1 MRNNPN
7 FKTFLLVKLDELI
20 IVVLNTDNKIL
31 YKKKIFIETLFN
43 FEILNNFLKKN
54 IFEIEKVL
62 KEFVNNIYLI
72 VDHNE
77 LYSIKLSIKDK
88 NENILLNFNSINS
101 LLSEAKNQCKNTLEN
116 NDIVH
121 MKIDEFK
128 IDETCYKI
136 LPQQNSC
143 KNFSIDINFICIP
156 NKISNDFKK
165 VFSNYQISLSK
176 ILSYQYL
183 LTFKKNTND
192 NIYDIAQ
199 RILNGLNENEVF
211 VSNKSSKKQGF
222 FERFFNFF

>member
-1 MRNNPN
+1 MN
-7 FKTFLLVKLDELI
+7 FI
-20 IVVLNTDNKIL
+20 Q
-31 YKKKIFIETLFN
+31 
-43 FEILNNFLKKN
+43 
-54 IFEIEKVL
+54 
-62 KEFVNNIYLI
+62 
-72 VDHNE
+72 
-77 LYSIKLSIKDK
+77 DK

-199 RILNGLNENEVF
+199 KILNGLNENEVF

>member
-77 LYSIKLSIKDK
+77 LYS
-88 NENILLNFNSINS
+88 
-101 LLSEAKNQCKNTLEN
+101 
-116 NDIVH
+116 
-121 MKIDEFK
+121 
-128 IDETCYKI
+128 
-136 LPQQNSC
+136 
-143 KNFSIDINFICIP
+143 
-156 NKISNDFKK
+156 
-165 VFSNYQISLSK
+165 
-176 ILSYQYL
+176 
-183 LTFKKNTND
+183 
-192 NIYDIAQ
+192 
-199 RILNGLNENEVF
+199 R
-211 VSNKSSKKQGF
+211 
-222 FERFFNFF
+222 